1 MTEPMTTEES
11 IEAIRDTVVP
21 VIADHQPGAHLLA
34 LRLYW
39 KFGIRSFVCG
49 QKRNFWD
56 LLNPTAKFL
65 RLSDFGDRRLAA
77 EQLNDL
83 ADGYEDCLFFL
94 ICREHART
102 NDLLQH
108 APLLESR
115 FILTDA
121 DKLFSP
127 TLFAE
132 P

>member
-1 MTEPMTTEES
+1 MTEPMTKEES

-21 VIADHQPGAHLLA
+21 VIADHRPGAHLLV

-39 KFGIRSFVCG
+39 KFGIHSFVCG
-49 QKRNFWD
+49 RKRNFWD
-56 LLNPTAKFL
+56 ILNPTAKFL
-65 RLSDFGDRRLAA
+65 RLSDFDDHRLAA
-77 EQLNDL
+77 EQLNDF

-94 ICREHART
+94 ICRDQDQT

-132 P
+132 L